1 MVEAQ
6 QISAG
11 PPVTP
16 IPYEA
21 YQVQPYQ
28 VQAMWVSQAISV
40 LAGIGMV
47 CYLVAGMLKAFT
59 TKEGEH
65 QPSPGVIV
73 MPRLPEEARGD
84 ILFFEYIRDLVK
96 LGETVTDEEA
106 KLMWEAWK
114 RHSEIARAS

>member
-1 MVEAQ
+1 MAIVYRSQE
-6 QISAG
+6 I
-11 PPVTP
+11 
-16 IPYEA
+16 
-21 YQVQPYQ
+21 QPYQ
-28 VQAMWVSQAISV
+28 VQAMWVPQAITA
-40 LAGIGMV
+40 LAAIGMI

-84 ILFFEYIRDLVK
+84 ILFIQYIRDLVK
-96 LGETVTDEEA
+96 LGETITDEEA

-114 RHSEIARAS
+114 RHGEAAMAS